1 VKHPYLMAWC
11 LILAGCTVAGRA
23 AEYRLASPNGNLAV
37 VVADD
42 GGLDYR
48 VEVGGRTVLMKSRL
62 GLAFKNGASL
72 GPAVV
77 ITKTETSRHEGQ
89 WENRFGQ
96 RRLVPDNWRQLCLT
110 LDEPGEP
117 GRTFGLIVRV
127 FDNGIAFRYDLPVES
142 GLGDFV
148 LTDELTEFHFAE
160 DYRCWVGDESGSAEI
175 AYSAKTLSAIKAEQ
189 RGHAFR
195 GVLPLLVETPVGF
208 VAVAESDLLDWSGM
222 AITGTG
228 SSTVKVTLCR
238 RGDGNGLVVS
248 PVPRVSPWRVL
259 VIARKAADL
268 VDSDVIAT
276 LATPCR
282 LDFLRHLPTVW
293 EETRVLQGEVAQSIV
308 MARRSGDRWYLAAMN
323 GDDAKRLKAPLAF
336 LDAGAWTLRRFA
348 DDTESDDYGAVLE
361 SRGTVDAQTALSL
374 SLKPAGGFAA
384 ILSWD

>member
-1 VKHPYLMAWC
+1 
-11 LILAGCTVAGRA
+11 
-23 AEYRLASPNGNLAV
+23 
-37 VVADD
+37 
-42 GGLDYR
+42 
-48 VEVGGRTVLMKSRL
+48 
-62 GLAFKNGASL
+62 
-72 GPAVV
+72 
-77 ITKTETSRHEGQ
+77 
-89 WENRFGQ
+89 
-96 RRLVPDNWRQLCLT
+96 
-110 LDEPGEP
+110 
-117 GRTFGLIVRV
+117 
-127 FDNGIAFRYDLPVES
+127 
-142 GLGDFV
+142 
-148 LTDELTEFHFAE
+148 
-160 DYRCWVGDESGSAEI
+160 
-175 AYSAKTLSAIKAEQ
+175 
-189 RGHAFR
+189 
-195 GVLPLLVETPVGF
+195 
-208 VAVAESDLLDWSGM
+208 M

-248 PVPRVSPWRVL
+248 SVPRVSPWRVL

-268 VDSDVIAT
+268 VDSDAIAT

-336 LDAGAWTLRRFA
+336 LDAGAWTLRRFT